1 MPKRCV
7 YELWS
12 AYNDIAEGF
21 GLTMEEFSEIV
32 KSSCM
37 EYLSVTE
44 RILAPDIDALF
55 RLLDDDENKLVD
67 ALEFMAALAMLSG
80 MTPEEKIR
88 CKPIGCFTHFL
99 SLSLVC
105 SYLCHV
111 RFR

>member
-1 MPKRCV
+1 
-7 YELWS
+7 
-12 AYNDIAEGF
+12 
-21 GLTMEEFSEIV
+21 
-32 KSSCM
+32 M

-44 RILAPDIDALF
+44 RILTPDIDALF